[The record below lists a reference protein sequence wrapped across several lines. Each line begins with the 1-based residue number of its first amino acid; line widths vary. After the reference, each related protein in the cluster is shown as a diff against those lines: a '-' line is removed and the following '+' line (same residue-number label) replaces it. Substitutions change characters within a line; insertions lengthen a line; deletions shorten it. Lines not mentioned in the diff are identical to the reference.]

1 MRRLVRI
8 VGIALALLL
17 IAALA
22 LPFLI
27 DANRFRP
34 MLETRLSQSL
44 GRGVRLG
51 DLKLS
56 IFSGAVAASDLSIA
70 DNPAYS
76 KEPFVQAKSLK
87 VGVELWPL
95 ILSRQLNVTGIVIN
109 EPVIQLIE
117 SPAGEWNFS
126 NLGGNQPAAQPAAPP
141 AEPGKSMALAV
152 KLIRISNGRF
162 SLAKAGRSRP
172 LLLDPVDAEV
182 RNFSSTSAFP
192 FSLTAKVAGGGE
204 IELKGQAGPLSA
216 GDVATTPFSAS
227 LRVSALDLAG
237 SGWTQLIPGMGGL
250 VSFDGSAQSD
260 GRSAGVNGK
269 LKADKLKLAPQG
281 TPAARA
287 VELDFAA
294 SHNLKTRAGSVSR
307 GDIHIGGAVAHLTGT
322 YAAQGESPVLH
333 LTLAGPSMPVPE
345 LAAMLPA
352 VGIALPAGSSLE
364 GGTAAVKL
372 AIEGP
377 AEKLVTTGS
386 VALNNTRLANFNLG
400 RKMSVIQALAGM
412 KQSPDT
418 EIQNFSTNLRMESG
432 AIDARDIHLN
442 VPAIGELSGAGAI
455 SPANALDFKMSAK
468 LHTSG
473 VLAVVS
479 KENIP
484 FLVGG
489 TCADPVFHADMK
501 AAVAGKAKDIG
512 AKAAGSLIKGI
523 LGGKKN

>member
-8 VGIALALLL
+8 AGIGLALLL

-44 GRGVRLG
+44 GRDVRLG

-56 IFSGAVAASDLSIA
+56 LFSGGVAASDLSIA

-76 KEPFVQAKSLK
+76 KTPFVQAKSLK
-87 VGVELWPL
+87 VEVELWPL
-95 ILSRQLNVTGIVIN
+95 IVSRQLNVTGIVID
-109 EPVIQLIE
+109 EPSVQLIQ

-126 NLGGNQPAAQPAAPP
+126 NLGGSQAAAQPAAPP

-152 KLIRISNGRF
+152 KLIRISKGRF

-182 RNFSSTSAFP
+182 RDFSSASAFP
-192 FSLTAKVAGGGE
+192 FSLTAKVAGGGA

-216 GDVATTPFSAS
+216 GDVSTTPLSAS
-227 LRVSALDLAG
+227 LKVSALDLAG
-237 SGWTQLIPGMGGL
+237 SGWTQLVPGMGGL

-260 GRSAGVNGK
+260 GRNAGVNGK
-269 LKADKLKLAPQG
+269 LKAEKLKLAAQG

-294 SHNLKTRAGSVSR
+294 SHDLKTRAGHVSR
-307 GDIHIGGAVAHLTGT
+307 GDIHVGSAVAHLTGT
-322 YAAQGESPVLH
+322 YAAAAASPVLH
-333 LTLAGPSMPVPE
+333 LSLAGPSMPVPE

-352 VGIALPAGSSLE
+352 LGIALPAGSSLE

-377 AEKLVTTGS
+377 AEKLVTSGS
-386 VALNNTRLANFNLG
+386 VALNNTKLANFNLG
-400 RKMSVIQALAGM
+400 RKMSFIETLAGM

-418 EIQNFSTNLRMESG
+418 EIQNFSTNLRMEGG
-432 AIDARDIHLN
+432 AIDAQDLQLN
-442 VPAIGELSGAGAI
+442 VPAIGELAGGGAI
-455 SPANALDFKMSAK
+455 SPSNALDFKMSAK

-484 FLVGG
+484 FLVSG
-489 TCADPVFHADMK
+489 TCADPVFRADMK

-512 AKAAGSLIKGI
+512 AKAAGSLLKG
-523 LGGKKN
+523 LFGGKKN